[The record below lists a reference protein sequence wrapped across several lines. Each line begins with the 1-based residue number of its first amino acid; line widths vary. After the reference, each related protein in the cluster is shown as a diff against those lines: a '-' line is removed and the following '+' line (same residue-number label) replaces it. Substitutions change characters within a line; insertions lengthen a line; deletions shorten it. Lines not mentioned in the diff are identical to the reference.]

1 VAPKRR
7 QQRPLAAS
15 HVQKSFRKPICRLLL
30 SVAAV
35 GVVAMEG
42 AISTSQF
49 NY

>member
-1 VAPKRR
+1 VTPKRR
-7 QQRPLAAS
+7 PQQLLAAS
-15 HVQKSFRKPICRLLL
+15 HVQKSSRTPICRLLL

-42 AISTSQF
+42 VISTSHF